1 MDMTLNPIERGA
13 SRGELLRWA
22 GWFAVANALVMV
34 LVALRYLDVGNL
46 SDDGIGRLFGIA
58 MFPAHAVSMAVLLCL
73 PVFLLALIWPRR
85 HAVAPLALAIGAGGT
100 MALLADTVVY
110 QQYRFHLNSAVLS
123 LFFSDAS
130 DETFVFSGT
139 MQLQAGLAAIAVVAG
154 QWLLAHL
161 IWRYVARTP
170 GRRHGYAVAGATV
183 ALFIGTNLFHAY
195 ADAAGD
201 TDVIRQTRLLPLYE
215 PLTAKGFLEDYG
227 FDVATTVRTAPAIED
242 GPFNYPRLP
251 LETRAPD
258 ERPNILFIVIDSW
271 RFDTMNER
279 VTPHIAAF
287 AEDSLRFNRHFSGG
301 NATRM
306 GMFSLF
312 YGIPGPY
319 WHSALATGT
328 RAALVTRLEELGY
341 HFAIYRN
348 APLSSPEFHRTIF
361 DGMTGLRMTSDGNSS
376 PARDIDANR
385 DFLDFL
391 NRRDPDR
398 PFFGLLFYDSP
409 HAYDLPD
416 DAPAP
421 FQPSWDGANY
431 LALDDDT
438 DPEGFFNLYRNSVH
452 FVDGLVGET
461 LDRMRALGLTENT
474 IVVVT
479 SDHGQEFN
487 DTGQGYW
494 GHNGNYS
501 RYQTQVPFIVHWPG
515 RGKGE
520 IDYLTSHFDVAPT
533 LMAHVLGVDNAHEAT
548 GAGRDLFTPGDR
560 LPLVMATYRGYAA
573 FTGDRFLTF
582 PPFGGVDVYDSEY
595 RLLENAA
602 PSASAIRDTLDQLR
616 RFHRTGT

>member
-1 MDMTLNPIERGA
+1 MTLNPIARGA

-22 GWFAVANALVMV
+22 GWFAVANALVMI
-34 LVALRYLDVGNL
+34 LVALRYLDVGDL
-46 SDDGIGRLFGIA
+46 SNDGVGRLFGIA
-58 MFPAHAVSMAVLLCL
+58 MFPAHAISVATLFYF
-73 PVFLLALIWPRR
+73 PVFALALIWPRR
-85 HAVAPLALAIGAGGT
+85 HVIAPSALAIGILAT
-100 MALLADTVVY
+100 LALLADTVVY
-110 QQYRFHLNSAVLS
+110 QQYRFHLNGAVLS

-130 DETFVFSGT
+130 DETFVFSWQMR
-139 MQLQAGLAAIAVVAG
+139 MQVALVAVAIVVG
-154 QWLLAHL
+154 QWLLARL
-161 IWRYVARTP
+161 VWRYVLRTP
-170 GRRHGYAVAGATV
+170 GRRHGYPLAA
-183 ALFIGTNLFHAY
+183 ALVLVFLGTNLFHAY

-201 TDVIRQTRLLPLYE
+201 TSVVRQTRLLPLYE
-215 PLTAKGFLEDYG
+215 PLTAKGFLEERG
-227 FDVATTVRTAPAIED
+227 FEVATTVRTAPSVRN
-242 GPFNYPRLP
+242 GPFNYPRVP
-251 LETRAPD
+251 LKTHVPED
-258 ERPNILFIVIDSW
+258 KPNILFIVIDSW
-271 RFDTMNER
+271 RFDTMNDR
-279 VTPHIAAF
+279 VTPNIAAF
-287 AEDSLRFNRHFSGG
+287 AENSLRFKHHFSGG

-306 GMFSLF
+306 GMFTLF

-328 RAALVTRLEELGY
+328 RAALVTRLEELDY

-361 DGMTGLRMTSDGNSS
+361 DGMTGLRMRSDGSSS

-391 NRRDPDR
+391 NRRDPEQ

-409 HAYDLPD
+409 HAHDVPVN
-416 DAPAP
+416 APMP
-421 FQPSWDGANY
+421 FQPTWDAVNY
-431 LALDDDT
+431 LALDENT
-438 DPEGFFNLYRNSVH
+438 DPEPFFNLYRNSVH
-452 FVDGLVGET
+452 FVDGLIGKT
-461 LDRMRALGLTENT
+461 LDRMRAQGLMDNT

-487 DTGQGYW
+487 DTGNGYW

-520 IDYLTSHFDVAPT
+520 VDYLTSHFDVAPT
-533 LMAHVLGVDNAHEAT
+533 LMAQVLGVDNAYAAT
-548 GAGRDLFTPGDR
+548 SVGRDLFMAGDR

-602 PSASAIRDTLDQLR
+602 PSASAIRNTLDQLR
-616 RFHRTGT
+616 RFHEIGT